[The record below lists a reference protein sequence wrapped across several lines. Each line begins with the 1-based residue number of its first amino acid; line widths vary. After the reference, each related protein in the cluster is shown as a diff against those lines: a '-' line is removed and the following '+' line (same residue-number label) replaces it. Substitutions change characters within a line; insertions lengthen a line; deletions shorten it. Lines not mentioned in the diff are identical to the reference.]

1 MSSSRSRRPC
11 CGGPTTA
18 PTSARPE
25 AVTAAQALLLYTGR
39 AAPDRAAR
47 RRGQIETGYEGSFV
61 VLDRDIFT
69 IDPQEIDQV
78 QVAQTWIRGERVY
91 ARR

>member
-1 MSSSRSRRPC
+1 M
-11 CGGPTTA
+11 
-18 PTSARPE
+18 
-25 AVTAAQALLLYTGR
+25 GR
-39 AAPDRAAR
+39 
-47 RRGQIETGYEGSFV
+47 IETGYEGSFV

-91 ARR
+91 TRQ